1 MDTPYL
7 IILYKKFIKIALY
20 PEIPGM
26 RRHNII
32 RNSPEYINNVTKGEI
47 TVVATIPIGE
57 KDPNNLSEIGIVNIW
72 AEVEAEREFARKYGR
87 NRIYK
92 ILNSLL
98 NIKIPAN
105 AL

>member
-1 MDTPYL
+1 M
-7 IILYKKFIKIALY
+7 KIQKWAVN
-20 PEIPGM
+20 
-26 RRHNII
+26 R
-32 RNSPEYINNVTKGEI
+32 NVTKTEQHQ
-47 TVVATIPIGE
+47 
-57 KDPNNLSEIGIVNIW
+57 K
-72 AEVEAEREFARKYGR
+72 EVEAEREFARKYGR